1 MKKIFRK
8 LACCSFL
15 SIASIGCFDAEA
27 RVTKEVAE
35 AVLPYLME
43 AAGLDGDEDVEGA
56 VSAKEKKYKKEK
68 IQAILD
74 MIYTDEG
81 QQQMVNWVRSGKFP
95 TKLTEAGFESVGTYT
110 RYPFFSYKHIFVD
123 KKSPS

>member
-56 VSAKEKKYKKEK
+56 VSAKEKKYVT
-68 IQAILD
+68 I
-74 MIYTDEG
+74 DEI
-81 QQQMVNWVRSGKFP
+81 RKDL
-95 TKLTEAGFESVGTYT
+95 K
-110 RYPFFSYKHIFVD
+110 
-123 KKSPS
+123 